1 MNDFA
6 AIQGLFPENPLLL
19 FIALR
24 VKETNVMGS
33 KENHSERTIL
43 IADDDEAVLQT
54 FASWFSTRDTW
65 DVELVTNGGD
75 AVKAL
80 DEGID
85 VFLLDREMDE
95 LCGHQVLRRYDV
107 GGYEFPVI
115 VISGHNP
122 NSYLHED
129 DVDLYLRKPLD
140 RDSCL
145 EAVEQAL
152 NQ

>member
-1 MNDFA
+1 M
-6 AIQGLFPENPLLL
+6 LPENSLLL
-19 FIALR
+19 FI
-24 VKETNVMGS
+24 VSGVEETIAMGINES
-33 KENHSERTIL
+33 HSERTIL

-54 FASWFSTRDTW
+54 FVSWFSAYESW
-65 DVELVTNGGD
+65 DVELATNGGD

-80 DEGID
+80 SEEID

-95 LCGHQVLRRYDV
+95 LCGHQVLRRYEV
-107 GGYEFPVI
+107 GGYEFPVL

-129 DVDLYLRKPLD
+129 DVDMYLRKPLD

-145 EAVEQAL
+145 EAVEQVL
-152 NQ
+152 DQ